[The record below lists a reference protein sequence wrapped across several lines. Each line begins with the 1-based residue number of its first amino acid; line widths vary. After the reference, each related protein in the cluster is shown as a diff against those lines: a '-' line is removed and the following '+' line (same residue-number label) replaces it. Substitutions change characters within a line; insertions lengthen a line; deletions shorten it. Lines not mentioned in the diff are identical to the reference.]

1 MGLTPAT
8 TPTQPPKD
16 DPMTPEELKQY
27 NGTDDTK
34 PMYVAVKGVIF
45 DVSPRREMY
54 GHGKGYAIFAGK
66 DASRALGMSSLN
78 PEDAVSDYST
88 LKPDQMKVLN
98 DWFEYYKKRYNIVGK
113 VVEEK

>member
-1 MGLTPAT
+1 MGDHQRHGTDTRHDTNAVSALRVSRLMPR
-8 TPTQPPKD
+8 PPKD

-34 PMYVAVKGVIF
+34 PVYVAVKGVIF

-88 LKPDQMKVLN
+88 LKPDQM
-98 DWFEYYKKRYNIVGK
+98 
-113 VVEEK
+113 

>member
-1 MGLTPAT
+1 
-8 TPTQPPKD
+8 
-16 DPMTPEELKQY
+16 
-27 NGTDDTK
+27 
-34 PMYVAVKGVIF
+34 MYGMWLCADF
-45 DVSPRREMY
+45 L

-98 DWFEYYKKRYNIVGK
+98 DWVRTKR
-113 VVEEK
+113 